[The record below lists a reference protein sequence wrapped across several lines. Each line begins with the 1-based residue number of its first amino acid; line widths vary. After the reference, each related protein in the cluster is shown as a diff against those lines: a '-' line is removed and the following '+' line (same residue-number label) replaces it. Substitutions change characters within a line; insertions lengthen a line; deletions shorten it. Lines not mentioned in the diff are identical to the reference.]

1 MLRDHTEAHLM
12 TIEAA
17 YGIRILNRGE
27 VADWIAGAIPDWEDI
42 LLTTTYLN
50 TWIALN
56 HSSGDIEIP
65 YETVERIIRK
75 ILQADI

>member
-1 MLRDHTEAHLM
+1 MIRDHTETQLM

-27 VADWIAGAIPDWEDI
+27 VAEWIAGAIPDRKDI
-42 LLTTTYLN
+42 LLATTYLN
-50 TWIALN
+50 TWVALR
-56 HSSGDIEIP
+56 SPSVDVEIP

-75 ILQADI
+75 ILKGTL